1 MKKTFEADDKNLA
14 EVIEFVKS
22 PVQDELSLE
31 IENKVELAVE
41 EIFVN
46 VAHYAYGENTGTVT
60 ITSSLE
66 TEPKRLCVEFCD
78 QGIPFDP
85 LAKPDPDITLS
96 AEDRKIGGLGIFLT
110 KKFMDKVE
118 YRYENGSNILYFEK
132 NL

>member
-22 PVQDELSLE
+22 PVQDELTLE

-110 KKFMDKVE
+110 KKIMDKVE